1 MALETPNRVHASAVC
16 FWEVLS
22 LGPPELYAVGFES
35 RHNFSAITLD
45 PDEPGDDPD
54 EIQLTMVRAV
64 AKNEAIA
71 FLAADVSTRMD
82 TAGVSVGP
90 PAAPFD
96 PFLPDNFIDNSTV
109 FDVNIYEL
117 FPPPRL
123 TQQGGAEIGDRAN
136 FYVTV
141 LAVPPSPEEL
151 APLGTL

>member
-22 LGPPELYAVGFES
+22 LGPPELYDVGFLS
-35 RHNFSAITLD
+35 RHNFSDITLD

-54 EIQLTMVRAV
+54 EIQLTMVRPV

-71 FLAADVSTRMD
+71 FLAADVSTPMD
-82 TAGVSVGP
+82 TAGVSVGA
-90 PAAPFD
+90 PASPFD
-96 PFLPDNFIDNSTV
+96 PFIDNFIDNSTV
-109 FDVNIYEL
+109 FNVNIYEL
-117 FPPPRL
+117 FPPARL